1 MARGLYDLCRPP
13 DGDPVFFSSQVIMS
27 SGRQL
32 QHPLL
37 CEDCDGSLSRKGEGW
52 LLPLLATIK
61 GAFPFFDILQRVP
74 PDVADGDSKMYATSR
89 NPEIDT
95 AKLTHFAMGVFW
107 KASVH
112 SWSGNETTRLIE
124 LGKYGESVRT
134 FLLGQSPFPPDIV
147 LTIGAVP
154 PPVKTICFCYP
165 YRGSEREYHN
175 FLFYVPG
182 LEFALLV
189 GGRVPAR
196 SRQSCFAT
204 SPLHPILACDLSST
218 IKSVVRTAT
227 KKAHR
232 AENIVRYLKKSRS

>member
-1 MARGLYDLCRPP
+1 M
-13 DGDPVFFSSQVIMS
+13 Q

-37 CEDCDGSLSRKGEGW
+37 CEDCDGSLSRNGEDW

-61 GAFPFFDILQRVP
+61 GTFPLFDILQRVP
-74 PDVADGDSKMYATSR
+74 PDVVDGDSKMYAASR

-112 SWSGNETTRLIE
+112 SWIGSETAPLIKF
-124 LGKYGESVRT
+124 GKYGESVHA
-134 FLLGQSPFPPDIV
+134 FLLEQSPFPEKMV
-147 LTIGAVP
+147 LTVGVSP
-154 PPVKTICFCYP
+154 RPVKMISFHHP
-165 YRGSEREYHN
+165 YRGSESAHHN

-182 LEFALLV
+182 IEFALLV
-189 GGRVPAR
+189 GRMIPAE
-196 SRQSCFAT
+196 SKQACFAT
-204 SPLHPILACDLSST
+204 HPLHPVLACDLSST
-218 IKSVVRTAT
+218 IKGVVQTAT

-232 AENIVRYLKKSRS
+232 AENIARYLKKNWS